1 MGHRGSTSLERSLRL
16 LPLLNTQVQAHLLA
30 NALSLVGSLL
40 RRRPDAAEDLLAY
53 VAGYLRA
60 QLGPRRTL
68 VRLSDELR
76 MTLTFVGIERAR
88 LGSRLRLEV
97 AVAPDALDA
106 LVPPLVLQPLVENAV
121 RHGVARRPAGG
132 CVRISARVAAGLLHV
147 AVADDGPG
155 LRRHAGGACTGT
167 AADGIA
173 GETRAGGWGLTGL
186 RLRLEALWG
195 AAARLRVLTRPGR
208 GVLAAISLP
217 ATFGRAVTVQTARD
231 ACAPQAEGR

>member
-1 MGHRGSTSLERSLRL
+1 MGHRGRTSLERSLRL
-16 LPLLNTQVQAHLLA
+16 LPILNTQAQTHLLA
-30 NALSLVGSLL
+30 NALSLVGSLA

-60 QLGPRRTL
+60 QLAPWRPM

-76 MTLTFVGIERAR
+76 TVLTFVGVERAR

-97 AVAPDALDA
+97 AVAPDALNA
-106 LVPPLVLQPLVENAV
+106 LVPPLALQPLVENAV
-121 RHGVARRPAGG
+121 QHGATRRRTGG
-132 CVRISARVAAGLLHV
+132 CVRISARVNAGRLLV

-155 LRRHAGGACTGT
+155 LRRRTGGAGAGT

-173 GETRAGGWGLTGL
+173 GETSAGGWGLTCL

-195 AAARLRVLTRPGR
+195 AAARLRVLTRPDG

-217 ATFGRAVTVQTARD
+217 ATFGREMTPPTAGA
-231 ACAPQAEGR
+231 ACPPQDRRR